1 MKKGFKDL
9 LKSDL
14 SASLVVFLV
23 ALPLCLGIAVAS
35 NAPPISGIIAGVI
48 GGIVIG
54 ALSKSN
60 VSVSGP
66 AAGLTVI
73 VITAQESLG
82 SFQLFLAAVVV
93 AGAIQFLLG
102 TLKAGVVG
110 YYFPTAVIKGM
121 LAAIGLILILKQI
134 PHALGYDHTQMGVD
148 SFREANQQ
156 NTFTEII
163 DAFVYNSPGAIL
175 IMLISLAIILL
186 YEQPKIKNHKFF
198 GLVPGALIAVISGIA
213 INFLLGRFLPS
224 WQLTDSHLVSIPV
237 ASSLSELSGLL
248 TFPDFGMF
256 NTNLFW
262 ITAATIAIVGS
273 VETLLSIEASD
284 KLDRHKRITPPS
296 RELQAQG
303 IGNLVSGLIG
313 GLPVTSVIV
322 RSSANAGAGAE
333 TKRSAIFHGILL
345 LVLVVSIPSI
355 LNLIPLSCLAA
366 VLLTVGFKLTK
377 PSLYRSMFSK
387 GFNQFIPFLI
397 TVLAILFTDLLKG
410 ISIGIVIGLIFV
422 VKTNFQSAISVT
434 EHKGNYLLKLQKD
447 VSFLNKALFLKKLA
461 RIPNGASVLINARRA
476 QFIDTDIMESLLDF
490 INTADDKDMTILT
503 EGLFDLEHKKTS

>member
-1 MKKGFKDL
+1 MKKEFSEL
-9 LKSDL
+9 LKADL

-35 NAPPISGIIAGVI
+35 NAPPISGIIAGVV

-54 ALSKSN
+54 LLSKSN
-60 VSVSGP
+60 ISVSGP

-73 VITAQESLG
+73 VLTAQETLG
-82 SFQLFLAAVVV
+82 SFPIFLAAVVV
-93 AGAIQFLLG
+93 AGVLQFLLG

-134 PHALGYDHTQMGVD
+134 PHALGFDETQMGID
-148 SFREANQQ
+148 SFAEADQH
-156 NTFTEII
+156 NTFTHIV
-163 DAFVYNSPGAIL
+163 DAILYPSPGAIL
-175 IMLISLAIILL
+175 IMLVSLAAILIFEKPAL
-186 YEQPKIKNHKFF
+186 KKHKIL
-198 GLVPGALIAVISGIA
+198 GLLPGALVAVVLGIL
-213 INFLLGRFLPS
+213 INLLFGIVMPS
-224 WQLTDSHLVSIPV
+224 WQLTGTHLVNIPV
-237 ASSLSELSGLL
+237 AKSISDLSGLL
-248 TFPDFGMF
+248 TFPDFQAIRSDI
-256 NTNLFW
+256 FW
-262 ITAATIAIVGS
+262 ITAATIAVVGS
-273 VETLLSIEASD
+273 IETLLSIEASD

-303 IGNLVSGLIG
+303 IGNFVSGLLG

-345 LVLVVSIPSI
+345 LVLVVSIPGT

-366 VLLTVGFKLTK
+366 VLLTVGYKLTQ
-377 PSLYRSMFSK
+377 PALYRSMFRK
-387 GFNQFIPFLI
+387 GWDQFLPFII
-397 TVLAILFTDLLKG
+397 TVVAILFTDLLKG

-422 VKTNFQSAISVT
+422 IKTNFQSAISVT
-434 EHKGNYLLKLQKD
+434 EHKGNYLVKLQKD
-447 VSFLNKALFLKKLA
+447 VSFLNKALILRKLS

-476 QFIDTDIMESLLDF
+476 QFIDTDIMEVLLDF
-490 INTADDKDMTILT
+490 INTSDDKNMTILT
-503 EGLFDLEHKKTS
+503 EGLFDVEHTIKK